1 MRVAFRR
8 PLTAAAALATLAL
21 GACVDDDQS
30 IVETQTPAN
39 GGALFQ
45 RYVSLGN
52 SITAGFQS
60 GGLTAI
66 MQDSSYPR
74 LLATRASVQG
84 FGQPRIAG
92 AGCPQ
97 PMTAPLVPAPAAPPG
112 SPCGRIDSSGLTQNL
127 AVPGVRIADL
137 FVTPSNPL
145 NAAQR
150 LYGLLTGGRSQVN
163 AMIAADPTFVSVWI
177 GNNDALSA
185 ALGGT
190 LGPAAAGA
198 DSNLTRLSVFQ
209 ASLNALVDSIKRAG
223 PQGALLVGVVDAV
236 LAAPLI
242 QPGAYFYVARDPAT
256 GQFQGKTVNA
266 NCSPVNNLG
275 QPNPLAA
282 NLVSFQI
289 VGDNSFPEINCD
301 PNAYVV
307 GDPRRGVYLL
317 DTAEQAVV
325 RTRVGQYNA
334 AIQAA
339 ANANGW
345 AYADPNAI
353 LGPLLLTKNADGRYQ
368 NVRKCQDLPTAA
380 TAAQLQ
386 AAVLNSCPVTG
397 PTAAPGFFGTL
408 ISFDGVHPSTA
419 AHKILA
425 TEFARIINAKYGTQI
440 ALS

>member
-30 IVETQTPAN
+30 IVTTPTPAN

-60 GGLTAI
+60 GGLTAV

-84 FGQPRIAG
+84 FGQPLIAG
-92 AGCPQ
+92 AGCPL
-97 PMTAPLVPAPAAPPG
+97 TPAPAAPPG
-112 SPCGRIDSSGLTQNL
+112 SPCGRIDNAAFTQNL

-137 FVTPSNPL
+137 FVTPTNPL

-150 LYGLLTGGRSQVN
+150 LYALLTGGRSQVN

-190 LGPAAAGA
+190 LGPTTAGA

-209 ASLNALVDSIKRAG
+209 SNLNALVDSIKRAG
-223 PQGALLVGVVDAV
+223 PQGALLIGVVDAV

-256 GQFQGKTVNA
+256 GRFQGKTVNA

-282 NLVSFQI
+282 NMVSFQI
-289 VGDNSFPEINCD
+289 VADNNFPEINCD
-301 PNAYVV
+301 PNAYAV

-325 RTRVGQYNA
+325 RTRVAQYNA

-353 LGPLLLTKNADGRYQ
+353 LGPLLIQKNAQGRYQ
-368 NVRKCQDLPTAA
+368 NVRKCQDLATAT

-397 PTAAPGFFGTL
+397 ATAAPGFFGTL
-408 ISFDGVHPSTA
+408 ISLDGVHPSTA